1 MGSVKSNSIARWRLE
16 HQLLVAPVLGDPA
29 EVVRTLGAVQS
40 QDYAGA
46 KWAIAQRI
54 RRPTDAAIER
64 AFTAG
69 AILRTHVLRPTWHFI
84 LPEDAR
90 WMLELTAPRV
100 HGAMAY
106 YHRRH
111 ELDAKVFRRSHAVLE
126 RALQGGTQLT
136 RAELSAALRRAG
148 LVVTNERMGHLLMQA
163 ELDRVIIS
171 GARRGKQF
179 TYALFDE
186 RVPAAAPR
194 DRDNALEDLTRR
206 YFATRG
212 PATVQDFSWWS
223 GLTVA
228 DAKRG
233 VEIAA
238 AFLARETHDGSTY
251 WQSRSRRASRRPTH
265 LVHLLPN
272 YDEFFVGFRDRTA
285 FAERLWRVSPRRRVD
300 ALMGHIICVDG
311 QVVGGWRRTVGKTVE
326 VALNLLV
333 SLTARERDLA
343 RRAAERFGEF
353 SGTPVRVRSRR
364 AGR

>member
-1 MGSVKSNSIARWRLE
+1 MGSVKSNSIARLRLE
-16 HQLLVAPVLGDPA
+16 HQHLAAPTLGDPA
-29 EVVRTLGAVQS
+29 AVVRALGAVQS

-46 KWAIAQRI
+46 KWAVAQRTK
-54 RRPTDAAIER
+54 RSTDEAIEH
-64 AFTAG
+64 AFAEGT
-69 AILRTHVLRPTWHFI
+69 ILRTHVLRPTWHFV

-100 HGAMAY
+100 LGAMAY

-111 ELDAKVFRRSHAVLE
+111 ELDAKLFRRSHAVLE
-126 RALQGGTQLT
+126 RTLRDSQQLT
-136 RAELSAALRRAG
+136 RVELSAALRRAG
-148 LVVTNERMGHLLMQA
+148 LDVTNERMGHLLMRA
-163 ELDRVIIS
+163 ELDRVVIS

-186 RVPAAAPR
+186 RVPAAPAR
-194 DRDNALEDLTRR
+194 DRDAALEDLTRR

-212 PATVQDFSWWS
+212 PATVQDFAWWS

-238 AFLARETHDGSTY
+238 AFLARETHDGRPY
-251 WQSRSRRASRRPTH
+251 WQARSRRASRRRTP
-265 LVHLLPN
+265 LAHLLPN
-272 YDEFFVGFRDRTA
+272 FDELVVGFKDRAA
-285 FAERLWRVSPRRRVD
+285 FAERLPRVSPRRRGD
-300 ALMGHIICVDG
+300 ALLGHNICVDG

-326 VALNLLV
+326 VVLDLFV
-333 SLTARERDLA
+333 SLTPRERDLA
-343 RRAAERFGEF
+343 CRAAERYGKFIGA
-353 SGTPVRVRSRR
+353 PVRVRSRR